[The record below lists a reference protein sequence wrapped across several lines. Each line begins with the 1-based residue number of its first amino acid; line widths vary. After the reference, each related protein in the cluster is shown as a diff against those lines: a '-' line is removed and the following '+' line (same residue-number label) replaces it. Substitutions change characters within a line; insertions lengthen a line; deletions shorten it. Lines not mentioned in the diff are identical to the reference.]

1 MSMET
6 NTFIEHPGA
15 VFQEKLLEL
24 GMSVKEFA
32 IRSGKAEKTVIDIIK
47 GRASITPE
55 MSLLIEYV
63 TGMSADVLLNWQT
76 KYDIQEARARMD
88 KRARSYN
95 EWIIKLPVNEME
107 ANGWIEPCREK
118 SDRVAKVLRF
128 YGVASP
134 EAWMRYYYS
143 KQLRVAFN
151 ASLKQAINPYALS
164 AWLRRGEVQAD
175 KIILDNVYSPKLL
188 KERLPEIA
196 FLLRTPPDD
205 VLSMLRG
212 ILEETGI
219 KLIYTEPLPS
229 VPVNGATRWIAG
241 VPCIQLLNRKESYD
255 DFTHTV
261 FHEIG
266 HILLHGH
273 KDVFIEN
280 VGSLCEDPEYLKKEA
295 EADEFARKYLD

>member
-1 MSMET
+1 MET
-6 NTFIEHPGA
+6 NIFIEHPGA
-15 VFQEKLLEL
+15 VFQEKLQEL

-32 IRSGKAEKTVIDIIK
+32 IRAGKAEKTVIDIIK
-47 GRASITPE
+47 GRASITPD
-55 MSLLIEYV
+55 MALLVEYV

-76 KYDIQEARARMD
+76 QYDIQEARASMD
-88 KRARSYN
+88 KKVRTYS
-95 EWIIKLPVNEME
+95 EWLTKLPVKEME
-107 ANGWIEPCREK
+107 ANGWIEPCLEDCHRA
-118 SDRVAKVLRF
+118 DTVLRF

-143 KQLRVAFN
+143 KKLRVAFN

-175 KIILDNVYSPKLL
+175 KIILDNIYSPKAL

-196 FLLRTPPDD
+196 LLLRTPPDNVLPTLREILAD
-205 VLSMLRG
+205 V
-212 ILEETGI
+212 GI

-255 DFTHTV
+255 DFIHTV
-261 FHEIG
+261 FHELG

-273 KDVFIEN
+273 KDIFIEN
-280 VGSLCEDPEYLKKEA
+280 VGGLSRDPDYLKKEVEA
-295 EADEFARKYLD
+295 EAFARKYLD

>member
-1 MSMET
+1 MRMEK
-6 NTFIEHPGA
+6 NIFIEHPGA
-15 VFQEKLLEL
+15 VFQEKLQEL

-55 MSLLIEYV
+55 MALLVEYV
-63 TGMSADVLLNWQT
+63 TGMSADILLNWQT
-76 KYDIQEARARMD
+76 QYDVQEARAGMD
-88 KRARSYN
+88 KKARTYS
-95 EWIIKLPVNEME
+95 EWLTKLPISEME
-107 ANGWIEPCREK
+107 ANGWIEPCHEESRLAET
-118 SDRVAKVLRF
+118 VLRF

-134 EAWMRYYYS
+134 EAWWQFYYG

-151 ASLKQAINPYALS
+151 ASLKHAINPYALS
-164 AWLRRGEVQAD
+164 AWLRQGEVQAD
-175 KIILDNVYSPKLL
+175 KIILDNAYSLKAL

-196 FLLRTPPDD
+196 LLLRTPPDD
-205 VLSMLRG
+205 VLPMLRN
-212 ILEETGI
+212 ILADAGI

-255 DFTHTV
+255 DFIYTV

-280 VGSLCEDPEYLKKEA
+280 VGALCQDPEYLEKEA